1 MNHDMGQ
8 AENRTQH
15 ENAYSESGTSPPQ
28 PSTEL
33 IARLYHAHHLVPVPL
48 DPFEKKPMIK
58 GWADA
63 TARPSFDDLLPRWR
77 TGRAGI
83 GLVTGQASGIVV
95 VDVDPRNGVLRA
107 SGLLVVSLVAEEA
120 GEIVGHVAL
129 SPVSAG
135 ASPGGLGLAPL
146 AVASGCRRRGVGDAL
161 VRGGLDASR
170 RAGCAFVVVLGEP
183 AYYERFGFTV
193 ASGWG
198 LVDQYGAGSAFQVL
212 ELRPGGVPRGAGLVR
227 YAEEFALLSAR
238 PEDDAP

>member
-63 TARPSFDDLLPRWR
+63 TARPSFDDLLPLWR

-95 VDVDPRNGVLRA
+95 VDVDPRNGGDPTPFL
-107 SGLLVVSLVAEEA
+107 GTTDTVARTA
-120 GEIVGHVAL
+120 NDGWHFFYRYDGEIKWA
-129 SPVSAG
+129 AG
-135 ASPGGLGLAPL
+135 
-146 AVASGCRRRGVGDAL
+146 RDQ
-161 VRGGLDASR
+161 LD
-170 RAGCAFVVVLGEP
+170 
-183 AYYERFGFTV
+183 
-193 ASGWG
+193 
-198 LVDQYGAGSAFQVL
+198 
-212 ELRPGGVPRGAGLVR
+212 
-227 YAEEFALLSAR
+227 
-238 PEDDAP
+238 